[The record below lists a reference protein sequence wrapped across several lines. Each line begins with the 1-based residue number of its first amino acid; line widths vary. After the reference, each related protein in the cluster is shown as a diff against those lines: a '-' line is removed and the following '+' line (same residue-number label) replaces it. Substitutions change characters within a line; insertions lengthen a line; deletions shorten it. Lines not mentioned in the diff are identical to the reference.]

1 MLRKTRHINLCS
13 QAIKT
18 RLGCKAT
25 FKMADE
31 EANTNENIEPKQKD
45 FYGFALYTYNARRY
59 ARLVFHSC
67 FFILLIIGL
76 FRPRSA
82 EVEENKNGQD
92 SEDGAVSSKIVAEGS
107 VSDFLRKEATTNYDF
122 R

>member
-1 MLRKTRHINLCS
+1 
-13 QAIKT
+13 
-18 RLGCKAT
+18 
-25 FKMADE
+25 MADE
-31 EANTNENIEPKQKD
+31 EANANENIEPKQKD

-59 ARLVFHSC
+59 AQQFLFIF
-67 FFILLIIGL
+67 FFILLIVGL
-76 FRPRSA
+76 FRPRNA

>member
-1 MLRKTRHINLCS
+1 
-13 QAIKT
+13 
-18 RLGCKAT
+18 
-25 FKMADE
+25 MADE
-31 EANTNENIEPKQKD
+31 EANANENIEPKQKD

-59 ARLVFHSC
+59 ARQFLFI
-67 FFILLIIGL
+67 FIFILLIVGL

-92 SEDGAVSSKIVAEGS
+92 SEDGAVSSKIVPEGS